1 MVFLLSKYVF
11 GLACSIKSAIFAALK
26 CVASTCGAGLCVFR
40 YACAMKWSGE
50 GSSGRFALMYMC
62 VGREERK
69 GKTVFQ
75 D

>member
-1 MVFLLSKYVF
+1 MVFRLSKWVF

-40 YACAMKWSGE
+40 YACAMKCGGERRSG
-50 GSSGRFALMYMC
+50 GVALMYMC

-75 D
+75 Y